1 MYGAVNFTVVD
12 RIDRPPFKV
21 SEIYRRLTL

>member
-1 MYGAVNFTVVD
+1 MYGAVNFTVAD
-12 RIDRPPFKV
+12 RINRLPFKV

>member
-1 MYGAVNFTVVD
+1 MYGPVKFTVVD
-12 RIDRPPFKV
+12 RINRLPFKV